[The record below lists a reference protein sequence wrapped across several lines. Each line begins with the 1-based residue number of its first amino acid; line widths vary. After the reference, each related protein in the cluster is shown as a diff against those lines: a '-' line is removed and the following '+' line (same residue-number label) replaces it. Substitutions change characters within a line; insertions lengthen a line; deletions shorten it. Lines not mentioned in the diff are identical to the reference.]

1 MSKQRQAKVT
11 PFNNPDLFYLATRMD
26 VDNPAIREFYDASG
40 CRWRR
45 NGALKLWKTRPTE
58 FQQPVKYGLYG
69 YGYFTH
75 NDLGQ
80 MWVKL

>member
-11 PFNNPDLFYLATRMD
+11 PLNNPDLFRPATRED
-26 VDNPAIREFYDASG
+26 VDNPGIHEFYDASG

-58 FQQPVKYGLYG
+58 FRQPVKYGLYG
-69 YGYFTH
+69 FGYITH
-75 NDLGQ
+75 SNLDET
-80 MWVKL
+80 WVKL